1 MIWDF
6 HDRFDFQLR
15 DRGIVTVQAVHIEHA
30 VMLACEKTGLS
41 RKQLREQAVVTK
53 WPF

>member
-1 MIWDF
+1 VSWDF

-15 DRGIVTVQAVHIEHA
+15 DRQTVSVRAVHIEHA

-41 RKQLREQAVVTK
+41 RRQLQHQAIVTK